1 MGDPLN
7 RAEHCRKLAVKYREL
22 AKCAQPAYLGD
33 FYRGIAVRYAFM
45 AQEASE
51 RANKD
56 GFTPE
61 RRGAQGQTEDVSID
75 VRKRREKVG
84 GGHACTREV
93 RIGLGSTSAIMGA
106 LAFGFT
112 LGLVV
117 KYGLADAGLWR
128 VPARLSD
135 LETASSTNFDLQRRY
150 GSQVPSTSGMR
161 LASLEMSVSDF
172 PAEDNDPSA
181 LARPPIFFGDGLL
194 LDGRLD
200 SFDERFGGVSSY
212 TAPATNSDMES
223 ADTAGQ
229 PSLDLREKATGQSA
243 SGRSA
248 PKPAPAPALAR
259 AAKQRL
265 RTADLSQDLS
275 SLPPADSHT
284 AVYDI
289 AARTVYMPNGRRL
302 EAHSG
307 LGNLMDDP
315 SYISAKG
322 RGPTPPNV
330 YDLTLREERFHGVR
344 AIRLNPVDES
354 KMFGRDGM
362 LAHTY
367 MLGPNGQS
375 NGCVSFSNYDAFLT
389 AYLNGEVNRL
399 VVVEHLADPPGP
411 QPAAQWFAD
420 TIKDLLRRT

>member
-1 MGDPLN
+1 MGDPLS

-22 AKCAQPAYLGD
+22 AKFAQPAYLGD

-117 KYGLADAGLWR
+117 KYGLADAGPRR

-135 LETASSTNFDLQRRY
+135 LETASSTSFDLQRRY

-172 PAEDNDPSA
+172 RPRTTIRPHWRGPPFF
-181 LARPPIFFGDGLL
+181 LATVCSLTGAWILLTSVLGASRLRPPPPQTVTWSRRTLQ
-194 LDGRLD
+194 
-200 SFDERFGGVSSY
+200 VSH
-212 TAPATNSDMES
+212 
-223 ADTAGQ
+223 
-229 PSLDLREKATGQSA
+229 RWICV
-243 SGRSA
+243 R
-248 PKPAPAPALAR
+248 
-259 AAKQRL
+259 KQRANL
-265 RTADLSQDLS
+265 Q
-275 SLPPADSHT
+275 
-284 AVYDI
+284 
-289 AARTVYMPNGRRL
+289 AAG
-302 EAHSG
+302 
-307 LGNLMDDP
+307 
-315 SYISAKG
+315 
-322 RGPTPPNV
+322 
-330 YDLTLREERFHGVR
+330 
-344 AIRLNPVDES
+344 
-354 KMFGRDGM
+354 
-362 LAHTY
+362 
-367 MLGPNGQS
+367 
-375 NGCVSFSNYDAFLT
+375 
-389 AYLNGEVNRL
+389 
-399 VVVEHLADPPGP
+399 
-411 QPAAQWFAD
+411 
-420 TIKDLLRRT
+420 LRRSRPLRQRSLAPRNNGFARQIFRRI

>member
-1 MGDPLN
+1 MREPLS
-7 RAEHCRKLAVKYREL
+7 RAEHYRKLAVKYREL
-22 AKCAQPAYLGD
+22 AKFAQPAYLGD
-33 FYRGIAVRYAFM
+33 FYRRIAVRYAFM
-45 AQEASE
+45 AQEVSE
-51 RANKD
+51 I
-56 GFTPE
+56 GFTE
-61 RRGAQGQTEDVSID
+61 RRVRPEPFDPQGQAEDVAID
-75 VRKRREKVG
+75 VRKPSEKIG
-84 GGHACTREV
+84 GGPARTREPRKARDGGVLV
-93 RIGLGSTSAIMGA
+93 RIGLRSTSAVMGA

-117 KYGLADAGLWR
+117 KYSLADAGPRR

-135 LETASSTNFDLQRRY
+135 LETASSTTFDLRRPY
-150 GSQVPSTSGMR
+150 GSQVPTTSGMR

-172 PAEDNDPSA
+172 PAEDIDPSA
-181 LARPPIFFGDGLL
+181 LARPPGFLGDRLL
-194 LDGRLD
+194 MDGRLD
-200 SFDERFGGVSSY
+200 SFDERFGGDVVSSD
-212 TAPATNSDMES
+212 TAPVTTSERES

-248 PKPAPAPALAR
+248 PKPAAAPALAS
-259 AAKQRL
+259 AAKKRV

-315 SYISAKG
+315 SYI
-322 RGPTPPNV
+322 
-330 YDLTLREERFHGVR
+330 
-344 AIRLNPVDES
+344 
-354 KMFGRDGM
+354 
-362 LAHTY
+362 
-367 MLGPNGQS
+367 
-375 NGCVSFSNYDAFLT
+375 
-389 AYLNGEVNRL
+389 
-399 VVVEHLADPPGP
+399 PPGP
-411 QPAAQWFAD
+411 QPASQWFAD

>member
-1 MGDPLN
+1 MGDPLS
-7 RAEHCRKLAVKYREL
+7 RAEHYRKLAVKYREL
-22 AKCAQPAYLGD
+22 AKFAQPAYLGD
-33 FYRGIAVRYAFM
+33 FYRRIAVRYAFM

-61 RRGAQGQTEDVSID
+61 RRVRPEPFGAQGQTEEVAID

-84 GGHACTREV
+84 GRHACTREV
-93 RIGLGSTSAIMGA
+93 RIGLRSTSAIMGA

-117 KYGLADAGLWR
+117 KYGLADAGPRR

-135 LETASSTNFDLQRRY
+135 LETASSTSFDFQRRY

-172 PAEDNDPSA
+172 PAEDNDPSV
-181 LARPPIFFGDGLL
+181 LARPPVFFGEGLL

-200 SFDERFGGVSSY
+200 SFDERFGDVSSY
-212 TAPATNSDMES
+212 SAPATTSEMES

-229 PSLDLREKATGQSA
+229 QSLDLLEKATGQSA

-248 PKPAPAPALAR
+248 PKPAAAPALAR

-275 SLPPADSHT
+275 SLPPADSRT
-284 AVYDI
+284 AVY
-289 AARTVYMPNGRRL
+289 
-302 EAHSG
+302 
-307 LGNLMDDP
+307 
-315 SYISAKG
+315 
-322 RGPTPPNV
+322 
-330 YDLTLREERFHGVR
+330 
-344 AIRLNPVDES
+344 
-354 KMFGRDGM
+354 
-362 LAHTY
+362 
-367 MLGPNGQS
+367 
-375 NGCVSFSNYDAFLT
+375 
-389 AYLNGEVNRL
+389 
-399 VVVEHLADPPGP
+399 
-411 QPAAQWFAD
+411 
-420 TIKDLLRRT
+420 